1 MNVERQIAAAGAVE
15 AAATSA
21 PPAEAATNSAA
32 PAGNAAMLMPPP
44 GPEPVPR
51 LVPEALAPPAEPV
64 APFDAKSFVDSLPGR
79 PGVYR
84 MLDANGEI
92 LYVGKAR
99 NLKSRVGSY
108 FQPSN
113 VQPKVQALV
122 AKTARVEVTIT
133 NSDTEALLLEFN
145 LIKKHRPRFNVVL
158 RDDKSFPYLHFETDH
173 EFPRL
178 AFYRGS
184 RKEPGRFFGPY
195 PSAGAVRE
203 TLQQVQKLFRLR
215 NCDDNYFANRSR
227 PCLQYQIQR
236 CTAPCVG
243 LISKEAYARDVG
255 AAIKVLEGRN
265 DEVRQD
271 LGRRMEAAA
280 QSLHFEEAAQLR
292 DQMAKLQAVQAQQIV
307 NADIDHDADV
317 IAIAPGNGEYCVALM
332 FVRGGRS
339 LGSTTFFPKAPFAD
353 LPEVMAAFVTQ
364 YYLERDCPPEIIV
377 ETPFDEMSLLE
388 TTLAERTGHKVRI
401 ASSVRG
407 IRARWVEMMHEN
419 AEQAL
424 TMRGLARASIESS
437 LEDLRDAFDLT
448 ETPHRIECFDISH
461 TGGTDTVASCVVFG
475 EEGPIK
481 SEYRRFNISGI
492 QPGDDYA
499 AMYQALTR
507 RYKRVRDGEVVAP
520 DVLLIDGGKGQ
531 LAEAAKVLDELGVS
545 GITLIGV
552 AKGPDRRPGQEQ
564 LFLLGRETPTI
575 LAADSK
581 GLHLIQRVRD
591 EAHRFAITGHR
602 RKRAKRH
609 SQSILETI
617 PGLGPV
623 KRRELLK
630 QFGGLQGI
638 LRAGIEDFVKIRG
651 LGRDLAEVIYEH
663 LHPGR

>member
-1 MNVERQIAAAGAVE
+1 MN
-15 AAATSA
+15 TDLHPDA
-21 PPAEAATNSAA
+21 PRPAPEPAA
-32 PAGNAAMLMPPP
+32 PG
-44 GPEPVPR
+44 
-51 LVPEALAPPAEPV
+51 
-64 APFDAKSFVDSLPGR
+64 FDAKSFVDALPSR

-84 MLDANGEI
+84 MLDAQGTI

-108 FQPSN
+108 FHASN

-122 AKTARVEVTIT
+122 AKTATMEVTIT
-133 NSDTEALLLEFN
+133 NSDTEALLLEYN

-158 RDDKSFPYLHFETDH
+158 RDDKSFPFLHLDTAHD
-173 EFPRL
+173 FPRL
-178 AFYRGS
+178 SFYRGS

-203 TLQQVQKLFRLR
+203 SLQQLQKLFRLR
-215 NCDDNYFANRSR
+215 NCDDSYFANRSR

-243 LISKEAYARDVG
+243 LITKEHYGRDV
-255 AAIKVLEGRN
+255 AAATKVLEGRN
-265 DEVRQD
+265 DEVQ
-271 LGRRMEAAA
+271 LELVRRMESAAER
-280 QSLHFEEAAQLR
+280 LNFEEAARVR
-292 DQMAKLQAVQAQQIV
+292 DQLANLKAIQAQQIV
-307 NADIDHDADV
+307 TADIDHDADV
-317 IAIAPGNGEYCVALM
+317 IAVAAANGEYCIALM

-339 LGSTTFFPKAPFAD
+339 LGSTTFFPRAPFAD
-353 LPEVMAAFVTQ
+353 LPEVLAAFVAQ
-364 YYLERDCPPEIIV
+364 YYLERDSPAEIIV
-377 ETPFDEMSLLE
+377 EREFDEMPVLE
-388 TTLAERTGHKVRI
+388 ATLAQRSSHKVRI

-407 IRARWVEMMHEN
+407 IRARWLEMMHNN

-424 TMRGLARASIESS
+424 KMRGLARASIESG
-437 LEDLRDAFDLT
+437 LQAVRDAFDL
-448 ETPHRIECFDISH
+448 EAAPGRIECFDISH

-475 EEGPIK
+475 VEGPVK
-481 SEYRRFNISGI
+481 SDYRRFNIAGI

-507 RYKRVRDGEVVAP
+507 RYKRVRDGEIAAP

-531 LAEAAKVLDELGVS
+531 LAEAGKVLDELGLV

-552 AKGPDRRPGQEQ
+552 AKGVDRRPGQEQ
-564 LFLLGRETPTI
+564 LFVRGRDTPVI
-575 LAADSK
+575 LPPDSAA
-581 GLHLIQRVRD
+581 LHLIQRVRD
-591 EAHRFAITGHR
+591 EAHRFAIAGHR

-638 LRAGIEDFVKIRG
+638 LRAGIEDFVQIRG

-663 LHPGR
+663 LHPGQ

>member
-1 MNVERQIAAAGAVE
+1 MGSDRSPNPGAASLTAAA
-15 AAATSA
+15 A
-21 PPAEAATNSAA
+21 PPAPTIAPQTAVPTPAT
-32 PAGNAAMLMPPP
+32 
-44 GPEPVPR
+44 
-51 LVPEALAPPAEPV
+51 V
-64 APFDAKSFVDSLPGR
+64 AVKFDAKSFVDSLPVR

-84 MLDANGEI
+84 MLDAQGEI

-99 NLKSRVGSY
+99 SLKSRVGSY
-108 FQPSN
+108 FQASN
-113 VQPKVQALV
+113 VQPKVQALI
-122 AKTARVEVTIT
+122 AKTVNMEVTIT

-158 RDDKSFPYLHFETDH
+158 RDDKSFPFLHVDTNH

-178 AFYRGS
+178 SFYRGS

-203 TLQQVQKLFRLR
+203 TLHQLQKLFRLR
-215 NCDDNYFANRSR
+215 DCNDTYFANRSR

-243 LISKEAYARDVG
+243 LIPKEHYARDVC

-265 DEVRQD
+265 DEVYQE

-280 QSLHFEEAAQLR
+280 ERLELEDAARLR
-292 DQMAKLQAVQAQQIV
+292 DQLANLKTIQTQQIV
-307 NADIDHDADV
+307 TADMDHDADV
-317 IAIAPGNGEYCVALM
+317 IAVAAGAGEYCVALM

-339 LGSTTFFPKAPFAD
+339 LGSATFFPRAPFAE
-353 LPEVMAAFVTQ
+353 LPEVLPAFVAQ
-364 YYLERDCPPEIIV
+364 YYLERESPPEIIV
-377 ETPFDEMSLLE
+377 EQDFEEMSLLE
-388 TTLAERTGHKVRI
+388 ATLAERSAHKVRI

-407 IRARWVEMMHEN
+407 IRARWLEMMRNN

-424 TMRGLARASIESS
+424 KMRGLARASIESS
-437 LEDLRDAFDLT
+437 LEEMREAFDLD
-448 ETPHRIECFDISH
+448 EAPSRLECFDISH

-475 EEGPIK
+475 VEGPLK
-481 SEYRRFNISGI
+481 GDYRRFNIAGI

-499 AMYQALTR
+499 AMNQALLR
-507 RYKRVRDGEVVAP
+507 RYKRVRDGEIIAP

-531 LAEAAKVLDELGVS
+531 LAAAAQALEELGIA

-552 AKGPDRRPGQEQ
+552 AKGADRRPGQEQ
-564 LFLLGRETPTI
+564 LFLLGRDVPTI
-575 LAADSK
+575 LPPDSQA
-581 GLHLIQRVRD
+581 LHLIQRVRD
-591 EAHRFAITGHR
+591 EAHRFAIAGHR

-609 SQSILETI
+609 NQSILETI

-638 LRAGIEDFVKIRG
+638 LRAGIDDFVQIRG

-663 LHPGR
+663 LHPGH